1 MATINSTRY
10 GSICNGEEGT
20 YECKGCLTIYCFCHL
35 TDHREIIN
43 QWKEDSIK
51 KIKQIAERYKQRLIH
66 YTDKIYY

>member
-10 GSICNGEEGT
+10 CSICNGEEDT
-20 YECKGCLTIYCFCHL
+20 YECKGCLTIYCFRHL

-51 KIKQIAERYKQRLIH
+51 KIK
-66 YTDKIYY
+66 